1 MNMRLLLLASAAILS
16 IQGVADGLDVR
27 LTKGNGAEVVNA
39 RGDVLIS
46 FGGISLSYKKLYLF
60 SPVEAWATTDGVRV
74 EFAAPTNFP
83 AEFAAPRVSADCTRR
98 DGMVKTQWSITG
110 VSTNDPFWAG
120 GSMVLRRYPKG
131 TARGGGYEKGGY
143 WVRDPNGGIPWEEP
157 LGSVVDYTNALGGVT
172 CIYPPDL
179 KANQSWQSPWQMH
192 VPFVKVK
199 DRPGEYESEFLIA
212 AASESQGFEALAL
225 AAAGRTAAVSLST
238 PKAYNVFIGGEPL
251 AFTARVLNATDAS
264 RDFKVAWIVR
274 GFDGAVVSKGKK
286 AVSLAGGAE
295 TSFPVTFNPGEERGL
310 YFVEV
315 RAVDAK
321 TGKEA
326 AFSRTNLARLPP
338 YKFRDGPDR
347 SVFGIAAYWPFPD
360 DESMQNLLDRMG
372 VMWVR
377 GDSRPQRAPRRCIHH
392 SSIWPASKLNT
403 MTGEEREAWIEKELA
418 LCRERGAV
426 GWEFLNEINGAIGG
440 MGQMAH
446 GVGRAILAPIY
457 VEWLKDIV
465 RIRKEKGYEDVKLL
479 SVGLGGF
486 DSNFMKRVKELGGW
500 ELLDGLC
507 VHPGRGN
514 FAPEYPYF
522 RPEVFEGGSTP
533 TDDPTKVEKMAHS
546 SYWNFLGS
554 VRDAEKMIK
563 NYGKPMPLWLTEV
576 YCCTYPNSAWED
588 TLRASAENTVLTYA
602 LIKAD
607 GVKCGMF
614 YQMFDGIGFDK
625 LGLKPD
631 EREYS
636 FGIFFRDMSPK
647 PIFMGYVAIAEAL
660 DGAEFDCWLKTD
672 CETTHAIRFRRGK
685 GSVVVAWDRSEGLVL
700 TKWPEKGEKFRSP
713 EPWVNTWT
721 KSVPFSLPAKGKV
734 KVANA
739 IGQLSEL
746 PVKDGKVTVQLTGE
760 PKIFYIDGE

>member
-1 MNMRLLLLASAAILS
+1 
-16 IQGVADGLDVR
+16 
-27 LTKGNGAEVVNA
+27 
-39 RGDVLIS
+39 
-46 FGGISLSYKKLYLF
+46 
-60 SPVEAWATTDGVRV
+60 
-74 EFAAPTNFP
+74 
-83 AEFAAPRVSADCTRR
+83 
-98 DGMVKTQWSITG
+98 
-110 VSTNDPFWAG
+110 
-120 GSMVLRRYPKG
+120 
-131 TARGGGYEKGGY
+131 
-143 WVRDPNGGIPWEEP
+143 
-157 LGSVVDYTNALGGVT
+157 
-172 CIYPPDL
+172 
-179 KANQSWQSPWQMH
+179 
-192 VPFVKVK
+192 
-199 DRPGEYESEFLIA
+199 
-212 AASESQGFEALAL
+212 
-225 AAAGRTAAVSLST
+225 
-238 PKAYNVFIGGEPL
+238 
-251 AFTARVLNATDAS
+251 
-264 RDFKVAWIVR
+264 
-274 GFDGAVVSKGKK
+274 
-286 AVSLAGGAE
+286 
-295 TSFPVTFNPGEERGL
+295 
-310 YFVEV
+310 
-315 RAVDAK
+315 
-321 TGKEA
+321 
-326 AFSRTNLARLPP
+326 
-338 YKFRDGPDR
+338 
-347 SVFGIAAYWPFPD
+347 
-360 DESMQNLLDRMG
+360 MQNLLDRMG
-372 VMWVR
+372 VMWIR
-377 GDSRPQRAPRRCIHH
+377 GDSRPQRAPRRCLHH
-392 SSIWPASKLNT
+392 SSIWPASRLKT
-403 MTGEEREAWIEKELA
+403 MTREEREAWIEKELA

-446 GVGRAILAPIY
+446 GVGRAVLAPIY

-486 DSNFMKRVKELGGW
+486 DGNFMKKVKELGGW

-554 VRDAEKMIK
+554 VREAETMIRD
-563 NYGKPMPLWLTEV
+563 YGREMPLWLTEV

-607 GVKCGMF
+607 GVKCGFF

-660 DGAEFDCWLKTD
+660 DGAEFDCWLKTG

-685 GSVVVAWDRSEGLVL
+685 GSVVVAWDRSEGLIL
-700 TKWPEKGEKFRSP
+700 TKWPKKGEKFRSP

-739 IGQLSEL
+739 IGQISEL
-746 PVKDGKVTVQLTGE
+746 PVRDGKVTVQLTGE
-760 PKIFYIDGE
+760 PKIFYFDEE

>member
-1 MNMRLLLLASAAILS
+1 MKCRVVAALALTIAVDAL
-16 IQGVADGLDVR
+16 AGLDVR
-27 LTKGNGAEVVNA
+27 SVGKGQMEVVDA
-39 RGDVLIS
+39 DGSPLVT
-46 FGGISLSYKKLYLF
+46 FGGIRHSFAKKLHLF
-60 SPVEAWATTDGVRV
+60 TPAAVKEIDGGFRV
-74 EFAAPTNFP
+74 EYAAPTNFP
-83 AEFAAPRVSADCTRR
+83 AELTRPEVVSEFVRR
-98 DGMVKTQWSITG
+98 DGRIDVSMKVLG
-110 VSTNDPFWAG
+110 VSTNDQFWAG
-120 GSMVLRRYPKG
+120 GSMVERRYPKG

-172 CIYPPDL
+172 YVYPPNV
-179 KANQSWQSPWQMH
+179 KANQSWQGPWQMH

-199 DRPGEYESEFLIA
+199 DRPGEYESKFLVA
-212 AASESQGFEALAL
+212 AASESRGGEALAL

-238 PKAYNVFIGGEPL
+238 SKACNVFEGREPL
-251 AFTARVLNATDAS
+251 AFTARLLNATDAL

-274 GFDGAVVSKGKK
+274 DFDGAVISKGEKP
-286 AVSLAGGAE
+286 VSLAGGAE
-295 TSFPVTFNPGEERGL
+295 TSFPVTFNPDEERGL
-310 YFVEV
+310 YFAEV
-315 RAVDAK
+315 RAIDAK
-321 TGKEA
+321 TGEEA

-338 YKFRDGPDR
+338 YTFRDGPDR
-347 SVFGIAAYWPFPD
+347 SVIGIAAYWSFPD
-360 DESMQNLLDRMG
+360 EESMQNLLDRMG
-372 VMWVR
+372 VMWIR

-392 SSIWPASKLNT
+392 SSIWPASKLQT

-446 GVGRAILAPIY
+446 GVGRAVLAPIY

-465 RIRKEKGYEDVKLL
+465 RIRKEKGYEDIELL

-500 ELLDGLC
+500 ELLEGLC

-514 FAPEYPYF
+514 YAPEYPYF

-554 VRDAEKMIK
+554 VREAEKMIK
-563 NYGKPMPLWLTEV
+563 DYGKPMPLWLTEV

-588 TLRASAENTVLTYA
+588 TLRASAENVVLTYA

-647 PIFMGYVAIAEAL
+647 PVFMGYVAIAEAL

-685 GSVVVAWDRSEGLVL
+685 GSVVVAWDRSEGLIL
-700 TKWPEKGEKFRSP
+700 TKWPKKGEKFRSP

-760 PKIFYIDGE
+760 PKIFYLDGE

>member
-1 MNMRLLLLASAAILS
+1 MNMRRLLLTAAATLS
-16 IQGVADGLDVR
+16 ISAVADGLDVR
-27 LTKGNGAEVVNA
+27 PAKGNGAEVVDA
-39 RGDVLIS
+39 RGKVLVS
-46 FGGISLSYKKLYLF
+46 FGGINLSYKRLYLF
-60 SPVEAWATTDGVRV
+60 KPVEARVTSDGVRV
-74 EFAAPTNFP
+74 EFAASTNFP
-83 AEFAAPRVSADCTRR
+83 SEFATPRVSADFIRQ
-98 DGMVKTQWSITG
+98 DGMVRTQWRITG

-131 TARGGGYEKGGY
+131 TARGDGYEKGGY

-157 LGSVVDYTNALGGVT
+157 LWSVVAYTNAFGG
-172 CIYPPDL
+172 IAYAYPPL
-179 KANQSWQSPWQMH
+179 RKANQSWQGHWQMH

-199 DRPGEYESEFLIA
+199 ERPGEYESEFLIA
-212 AASESQGFEALAL
+212 AAPESDGEALAL
-225 AAAGRTAAVSLST
+225 KLAGRAAAVSLST
-238 PKAYNVFIGGEPL
+238 PKAYNVFSGREPL
-251 AFTARVLNATDAS
+251 AFTARVLNATDGL
-264 RDFKVAWIVR
+264 RDFKVSWTVR
-274 GFDGAVVSKGKK
+274 AFDASVVSQGEK
-286 AVSLAGGAE
+286 AVSLAGGTE
-295 TSFPVTFNPGEERGL
+295 TSFPVTFDTDEERGL

-315 RAVDAK
+315 RVVGAK
-321 TGKEA
+321 TGEEV
-326 AFSRTNLARLPP
+326 AFSRTNIARLPP
-338 YKFRDGPDR
+338 YTFRDGPDK
-347 SVFGIAAYWPFPD
+347 SVIGISAYWSLPD
-360 DESMQNLLDRMG
+360 EESMQNLLDRMG
-372 VMWVR
+372 VMWIR

-392 SSIWPASKLNT
+392 SSIWPASKLHT
-403 MTGEEREAWIEKELA
+403 MTREEREAWIEKELA

-446 GVGRAILAPIY
+446 GVGRAVLAPIY
-457 VEWLKDIV
+457 VEWLRDIV
-465 RIRKEKGYEDVKLL
+465 RIRKEKGYEDIKIL

-486 DSNFMKRVKELGGW
+486 DANFMKKVKELGGW
-500 ELLDGLC
+500 ELLEGLC

-522 RPEVFEGGSTP
+522 RPETFAGGAMP
-533 TDDPTKVEKMAHS
+533 TDDPTQVEKMAHS

-554 VRDAEKMIK
+554 VREAETMIK
-563 NYGKPMPLWLTEV
+563 DYGKPMPLWLTEV

-614 YQMFDGIGFDK
+614 YQMFDSIGFDK

-660 DGAEFDCWLKTD
+660 DGAEFDRWLKTD

-700 TKWPEKGEKFRSP
+700 TKWPKKGEKFRSP
-713 EPWVNTWT
+713 EPWVDTWT

-746 PVKDGKVTVQLTGE
+746 PVKNGKVTVQLTGE

>member
-1 MNMRLLLLASAAILS
+1 MKCRVVAALALTIAVDAL
-16 IQGVADGLDVR
+16 AGLDVR
-27 LTKGNGAEVVNA
+27 SVGKGQMEVVDA
-39 RGDVLIS
+39 DGSPLVT
-46 FGGISLSYKKLYLF
+46 FGGIRHSFAKKLHLF
-60 SPVEAWATTDGVRV
+60 TPAAVKEIDGGFRV
-74 EFAAPTNFP
+74 EYAAPTNFP
-83 AEFAAPRVSADCTRR
+83 AELTRPEVVSEFIRR
-98 DGMVKTQWSITG
+98 DGRIDVSMKVLG
-110 VSTNDPFWAG
+110 VATNDQFWAG
-120 GSMVLRRYPKG
+120 GSMVERRYPKG

-172 CIYPPDL
+172 YVYPPNM
-179 KANQSWQSPWQMH
+179 KANQSWQGPWQMH
-192 VPFVKVK
+192 VPLVKVK
-199 DRPGEYESEFLIA
+199 DRPGEYESKFLVA
-212 AASESQGFEALAL
+212 AASESRGGEALAL

-238 PKAYNVFIGGEPL
+238 SKACNVFEGREPL
-251 AFTARVLNATDAS
+251 AFTARLLNATDAL

-274 GFDGAVVSKGKK
+274 DFDGAVISKGEKP
-286 AVSLAGGAE
+286 VSLAGGAE
-295 TSFPVTFNPGEERGL
+295 TSFPVTFNSDEERGL
-310 YFVEV
+310 YFAEV
-315 RAVDAK
+315 RAIDAK
-321 TGKEA
+321 TGEEA

-347 SVFGIAAYWPFPD
+347 SVIGIAAYWSFPD
-360 DESMQNLLDRMG
+360 EESMQNLLDRMG

-392 SSIWPASKLNT
+392 SSIWPASKLQT

-446 GVGRAILAPIY
+446 GVGRAMLAPIY

-465 RIRKEKGYEDVKLL
+465 RIRKEKGYEDIELL

-500 ELLDGLC
+500 ELLEGLC

-514 FAPEYPYF
+514 YAPEYPYF

-554 VRDAEKMIK
+554 VREAEKMIK
-563 NYGKPMPLWLTEV
+563 DYGKPMPLWLTEV

-588 TLRASAENTVLTYA
+588 TLRASAENVVLTYA

-636 FGIFFRDMSPK
+636 FGIFFRDMPV
-647 PIFMGYVAIAEAL
+647 FMGYVAIAEAL

-685 GSVVVAWDRSEGLVL
+685 GSVVVAWDRSEGLIL
-700 TKWPEKGEKFRSP
+700 TKWPKKGEKFRSP

-760 PKIFYIDGE
+760 PKIFYLDGE

>member
-1 MNMRLLLLASAAILS
+1 MNMRLFLLVAAAILS
-16 IQGVADGLDVR
+16 IPGMAGVLDVR
-27 LTKGNGAEVVNA
+27 LSKGNGAEVVDA
-39 RGDVLIS
+39 RGKVLIS
-46 FGGISLSYKKLYLF
+46 FGGISLSYKKLYPF
-60 SPVEAWATTDGVRV
+60 RPVKARTTTDGVRV

-83 AEFAAPRVSADCTRR
+83 AEFTTPRVSVDFTRQ
-98 DGMVKTQWSITG
+98 DGMVKTQWRITG
-110 VSTNDPFWAG
+110 VSTNDPLWAG
-120 GSMVLRRYPKG
+120 GSMVSRRYPKD

-157 LGSVVDYTNALGGVT
+157 LGSVVDYTNALGGVRYV
-172 CIYPPDL
+172 YPPHL
-179 KANQSWQSPWQMH
+179 KANQSWQGHWQMH

-199 DRPGEYESEFLIA
+199 ERPGEYESEFLIA
-212 AASESQGFEALAL
+212 SASESRGGEALAL
-225 AAAGRTAAVSLST
+225 ASAGRTATVSLST
-238 PKAYNVFIGGEPL
+238 PKAYNVFEGRGPL
-251 AFTARVLNATDAS
+251 AFTARVLNASDGS
-264 RDFKVAWIVR
+264 RDFKAAWIVR
-274 GFDGAVVSKGKK
+274 GFDGAVVSQGEQM
-286 AVSLAGGAE
+286 VSLAAGAA
-295 TSFPVTFNPGEERGL
+295 TTFPVSFDPGEERGL

-321 TGKEA
+321 TGEEA

-338 YKFRDGPDR
+338 YKFKDGPDR
-347 SVFGIAAYWPFPD
+347 SVFGIAAYWSFPD
-360 DESMQNLLDRMG
+360 EESMQNLLDRMG
-372 VMWVR
+372 VMWIR

-392 SSIWPASKLNT
+392 SSIWPVSKLHT
-403 MTGEEREAWIEKELA
+403 MKGEEREAWIEKELS

-426 GWEFLNEINGAIGG
+426 GWEFLNEINGNIGG

-446 GVGRAILAPIY
+446 GVGRAIFAPIY

-465 RIRKEKGYEDVKLL
+465 RVRKEKGYEDVKLL
-479 SVGLGGF
+479 SLG
-486 DSNFMKRVKELGGW
+486 LGGW

-522 RPEVFEGGSTP
+522 RPEVFKGGSTP
-533 TDDPTKVEKMAHS
+533 TDDPTKVEKMSHS
-546 SYWNFLGS
+546 NYWNFLGS
-554 VRDAEKMIK
+554 VREAVTMIK
-563 NYGKPMPLWLTEV
+563 DYGKPMPLWLTEV

-588 TLRASAENTVLTYA
+588 TLRASAENVVLTYA

-614 YQMFDGIGFDK
+614 YQMFDGIGYDK
-625 LGLKPD
+625 LGLKPA

-647 PIFMGYVAIAEAL
+647 PVFMGYVAIAEAL

-672 CETTHAIRFRRGK
+672 CETTHAIRFRRDN
-685 GSVVVAWDRSEGLVL
+685 GSVVVAWDRSEGLIL
-700 TKWPEKGEKFRSP
+700 TKWPKKGEKFRSP

-721 KSVPFSLPAKGKV
+721 KSVPFSLSAKGKV

-746 PVKDGKVTVQLTGE
+746 SVRDGKVTVQLTGE
-760 PKIFYIDGE
+760 PKIFYLEGE